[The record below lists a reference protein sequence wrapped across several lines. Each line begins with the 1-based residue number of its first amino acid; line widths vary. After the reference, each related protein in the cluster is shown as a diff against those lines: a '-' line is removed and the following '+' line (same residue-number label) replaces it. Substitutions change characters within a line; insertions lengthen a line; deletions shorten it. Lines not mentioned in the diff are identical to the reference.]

1 MLGNVK
7 VEIKKGGDF
16 DPVPMD
22 RYTTQIV
29 DVNLVSQF
37 NQFQGKE
44 EDVLNYQFQILDAKE
59 MPTKDGEEAA
69 TTRGRYLWKRC
80 RPAFNNRSWLG
91 KLAKA
96 ALGRDLT
103 NAEIDTFDPE
113 GIIGKQVDVMVEQ
126 AESKDGQK
134 IFNNI
139 VAFNKTAKPL
149 EPLEQSAKEPGQ
161 VVEKTTQPATVAP
174 GAEEAEN
181 FVNGLKAETPATPA
195 QEPAKEP
202 AKEPEVEGDEDDDPE
217 VIELKLKLAK
227 AKAKKA
233 KGTAAK

>member
-16 DPVPMD
+16 EPVPMD
-22 RYTTQIV
+22 RYTCQIS

-44 EDVLNYQFQILDAKE
+44 EDVLNYQFQILDEKA

-103 NAEIDTFDPE
+103 NAEIDAFDPE
-113 GIIGKQVDVMVEQ
+113 AIVGKQVDVMVEQ

-149 EPLEQSAKEPGQ
+149 EPIAESAKEPGQ
-161 VVEKTTQPATVAP
+161 VVEKTTQPVTVAP
-174 GAEEAEN
+174 GAEDAEK
-181 FVNGLKAETPATPA
+181 FVSGLKAETPATPA
-195 QEPAKEP
+195 SEPAP
-202 AKEPEVEGDEDDDPE
+202 AGAEDEDEDPE
-217 VIELKLKLAK
+217 VLEAKLKLAQ

-233 KGTAAK
+233 KEAAK

>member
-1 MLGNVK
+1 MLNNVK

-16 DPVPMD
+16 EPVPMD
-22 RYTTQIV
+22 RYTCMVT

-44 EDVLNYQFQILDAKE
+44 EDVLNYQFQILDDKE
-59 MPTKDGEEAA
+59 MPTKDGEAA

-96 ALGRDLT
+96 AMGRDLT
-103 NAEIDTFDPE
+103 SAEIDAFDPE
-113 GIIGKQVDVMVEQ
+113 SVVGKQVDVMVEQ
-126 AESKDGQK
+126 SESKDGQK

-139 VAFNKTAKPL
+139 VAFNKTVKAL
-149 EPLEQSAKEPGQ
+149 QAVEATKETGQ

-174 GAEEAEN
+174 GAEEAES
-181 FVNGLKAETPATPA
+181 FLDSVNAATPTE
-195 QEPAKEP
+195 QKPAVVDEG
-202 AKEPEVEGDEDDDPE
+202 EEEMTPEEIADMEA
-217 VIELKLKLAK
+217 KLAK
-227 AKAKKA
+227 AKKK
-233 KGTAAK
+233 TAAVKK

>member
-22 RYTTQIV
+22 RYTCAIV

-44 EDVLNYQFQILDAKE
+44 EDVLNYQFQILDDKE
-59 MPTKDGEEAA
+59 MPTKDGGEAA

-80 RPAFNNRSWLG
+80 RPAINNRSWLG

-96 ALGRDLT
+96 AFGRDLT
-103 NAEIDTFDPE
+103 NAEIDTFDAE
-113 GIIGKQVDVMVEQ
+113 SVVGKQVDVMVEQ
-126 AESKDGQK
+126 SESKDGQK
-134 IFNNI
+134 VFNNI

-149 EPLEQSAKEPGQ
+149 ALVDNAKEPGQ

-174 GAEEAEN
+174 GAEEADN
-181 FVNGLKAETPATPA
+181 FVEGLKAETKPA
-195 QEPAKEP
+195 P
-202 AKEPEVEGDEDDDPE
+202 AKEPEEVEEDEDDDPE
-217 VIELKLKLAK
+217 VIALKLKLAK

-233 KGTAAK
+233 KEAAKK